1 MYFLANKGLGQP
13 QPVCE
18 AAAHNLEKLKTSL
31 KMFKKETEKTY
42 SDPKRLKNLGSL
54 VGADAQDLADRLADY
69 VEGRCCEEELKTLE
83 AQVQALPWT
92 FQKASGTKV
101 VRVEKFVDVVAAH
114 RKLIEAIR
122 AAQRIARSHLRCDTS
137 SARRVPA
144 APPMYMTTKLAESPA
159 TVVYVR
165 PFDSAER
172 DITESDAAHILTTLG
187 GPSPWQPYLQ
197 RNLAAYQKTL
207 PAKPIRICN
216 ASEFVR
222 GYSRIFG
229 ESPPVDAQGFVDRR
243 NGMMVLKE
251 FPSGNR
257 GKTKVG
263 LALHEAVHLFSHPPG
278 KSNQLR
284 ATSYGMLDRG
294 LIEGITQ
301 VVTEDILA
309 KQGISPMRER
319 WQAYQS
325 LTPIARKFMNSFSP
339 MVAQAYFNGTLRP
352 LIDVIQA
359 TWTVRGLQR
368 VIALANQK
376 QTIPALNLIGA
387 LNQAPRVTQFQ
398 QVFR

>member
-1 MYFLANKGLGQP
+1 MYFLANEGLGQL

-18 AAAHNLEKLKTSL
+18 AAAYNLEKLTTSL

-42 SDPKRLKNLGSL
+42 GDPKRLKALGTL
-54 VGADAQDLADRLADY
+54 IVADAQDLADRLADY
-69 VEGRCCEEELKTLE
+69 IDGGCCEEELKTLE
-83 AQVQALPWT
+83 AQVQALPWI

-101 VRVEKFVDVVAAH
+101 VRIEKFVDIVAAH

-122 AAQRIARSHLRCDTS
+122 GAQRIARSHLRCDTVQT
-137 SARRVPA
+137 RKVPG
-144 APPMYMTTKLAESPA
+144 APSTTKLAESPS
-159 TVVYVR
+159 TMVYVR

-172 DITESDAAHILTTLG
+172 DITESDAGHILTILG
-187 GPSPWQPYLQ
+187 GPSPWQQYLQ
-197 RNLAAYQKTL
+197 PNLAAYRKTL
-207 PAKPIRICN
+207 PAKPLRICD

-229 ESPPVDAQGFVDRR
+229 ESPPVNAQGFVDRR
-243 NGMMVLKE
+243 NGIMVLKE

-309 KQGISPMRER
+309 QQGISPLRER
-319 WQAYQS
+319 WQVYES
-325 LTPIARKFMNSFSP
+325 LTPIARRFMNSFSP
-339 MVAQAYFNGTLRP
+339 MVAEAYFNGRLRP
-352 LIDVIQA
+352 LINAIQGR
-359 TWTVRGLQR
+359 WTVRGLQR
-368 VIALANQK
+368 VIALANQQ
-376 QTIPALNLIGA
+376 QTIPALDLIGA
-387 LNQAPRVTQFQ
+387 LNQAPRVTPFQ